1 MSTETEPIIH
11 ALMVEDDA
19 RLAQLTREYLER
31 HGLVVTVVHDGTTGL
46 EEASRHRFDVLLLD
60 LMLPGLDGVELCR
73 RLRRRSD
80 VPVIMT
86 TARGEEADRVLGLE
100 MGADDYVP
108 KPFSPRELLAR
119 IRAVVRRARGQ
130 AGPRA
135 EVITVDDLLLDPGT
149 HTATLAGRDLSL
161 TGYEFALL
169 AALARRAGRVLARE
183 QLMELARGNA
193 EEAFDRSV
201 DVHISRIRQKLG
213 DDPRHPRR
221 IKTIRGVGYQFLVRA
236 DR

>member
-1 MSTETEPIIH
+1 
-11 ALMVEDDA
+11 
-19 RLAQLTREYLER
+19 
-31 HGLVVTVVHDGTTGL
+31 
-46 EEASRHRFDVLLLD
+46 
-60 LMLPGLDGVELCR
+60 MLPGLDGVELCR

-135 EVITVDDLLLDPGT
+135 EVVAVDDLVLDPGT

-169 AALARRAGRVLARE
+169 AVLARRAGRVLARE

-213 DDPRHPRR
+213 DDPRNPRR
-221 IKTIRGVGYQFLVRA
+221 IKTIRGVGYQFLVKA